1 MKFAFT
7 MLGLAELRLFFRL
20 MKRGGQ
26 DFGEAWV
33 GSAVIY
39 GPMQEFGTRFLTER
53 PHWRVAIPEIIA
65 EAGGDQQMQ
74 NEVLDAMIA
83 REINGKLFTD
93 AKLDAGTTAPI
104 KVALMIERR
113 VKQIITAKGIIDTGN
128 YRASITTGRNADDVY
143 EDSVSLA
150 TDGTTV

>member
-1 MKFAFT
+1 MKFGFT
-7 MLGLAELRLFFRL
+7 MLGLSELSLFFKL
-20 MKRGGQ
+20 LKRGAQ

-65 EAGGDQQMQ
+65 EVGGDQQMQ

-83 REINGKLFTD
+83 REVEGKLFTD
-93 AKLDAGTTAPI
+93 AKLDTGTTAPI

-113 VKQIITAKGIIDTGN
+113 VKQIITTKGIIDTGN
-128 YRASITTGRNADDVY
+128 YRASITTGRTADDVY
-143 EDSVSLA
+143 EDSVTLA